1 MTKLV
6 TVRVV
11 IPTDDEVTVD
21 AVAAALRRILEP
33 LPVER
38 IGGPEDGGRLHWS
51 AVDVMR
57 AERQQSVVPL
67 KRKAAA
73 AVGGKPL
80 L

>member
-6 TVRVV
+6 SVRVV
-11 IPTDDEVTVD
+11 IPVDDEATVED
-21 AVAAALRRILEP
+21 VVSCLRRILEP
-33 LPVER
+33 MPAER
-38 IGGPEDGGRLHWS
+38 VGGTEDGARLHWS

-73 AVGGKPL
+73 GGKPL

>member
-11 IPTDDEVTVD
+11 IPVDDVVTVED
-21 AVAAALRRILEP
+21 VVASLHRILEP
-33 LPVER
+33 LPIER
-38 IGGPEDGGRLHWS
+38 VGGTEDGARLHWS

-57 AERQQSVVPL
+57 AERQPSAVPI
-67 KRKAAA
+67 KRKGAAA
-73 AVGGKPL
+73 PAKAL